1 MWKAG
6 LGGAWCEA
14 AISVPAGQPY
24 WHSLSC
30 TLLTTRLDAGE
41 EEEDEEAP
49 SRKRKA
55 PAGKS
60 GRASA
65 AKATPSTRPSSAA
78 AAKAGAEAPASAGQ
92 REGAPTGGSGR
103 SGRRKV
109 VGRPVTAP
117 ADPNDPELTEQ
128 ERRKIKRCGG
138 REGMG
143 WVRLGGEGGRMD
155 NEDACDNPT
164 TTASHALRW

>member
-1 MWKAG
+1 MRNCDFCTSWPIV
-6 LGGAWCEA
+6 L
-14 AISVPAGQPY
+14 
-24 WHSLSC
+24 SLTVC
-30 TLLTTRLDAGE
+30 TLLPTHPDAGE
-41 EEEDEEAP
+41 EEEEAP

-65 AKATPSTRPSSAA
+65 AKATPSTRPSRAA

-117 ADPNDPELTEQ
+117 ANPNDPELTEQ
-128 ERRKIKRCGG
+128 ERRKIKR
-138 REGMG
+138 
-143 WVRLGGEGGRMD
+143 
-155 NEDACDNPT
+155 
-164 TTASHALRW
+164 